1 MRVLT
6 RGCAV
11 SFGMVGHAS
20 LRLRGGNMIGHRNMT
35 LREAYDN
42 YIALADDGT
51 GCEIGTGLP
60 LKTFDEWL
68 AA

>member
-1 MRVLT
+1 
-6 RGCAV
+6 
-11 SFGMVGHAS
+11 
-20 LRLRGGNMIGHRNMT
+20 MIGHRNMT